1 MKLIKLNKS
10 KTNLF
15 LLSIMVFCLCFL
27 IKVASWWS
35 SISNNLILE
44 EISISNTKIIEKNE
58 FYELTSGF
66 LGTIRKCKSC

>member
-1 MKLIKLNKS
+1 MKVIKLNKS

-15 LLSIMVFCLCFL
+15 LLSIMVLAYVFL
-27 IKVASWWS
+27 IVIASWWS

-66 LGTIRKCKSC
+66 LGNH